1 MSPPTNQHPVFYR
14 PDALP
19 VVQPTAPKHWSC
31 IVKIDRHYVINKFA
45 CKIIHAD
52 DVLRRRGYSDHFFVH
67 FASPQS
73 AHSSLLHFVW
83 SRLQVRV
90 SHKNRV
96 AFQSRVRS
104 LLGKQE
110 QQCTCN
116 SECPRRVLY
125 LLIQRVGVI
134 SINVQT
140 DVASIKSG
148 CVTESLTVHLET
160 MNCPLSAVRYLIFY
174 WPQITNECWLLSLT
188 TAEK

>member
-73 AHSSLLHFVW
+73 TDSSLLHFVW
-83 SRLQVRV
+83 SRLVRV

-110 QQCTCN
+110 QQCTCV
-116 SECPRRVLY
+116 SEYVRSVLC

-140 DVASIKSG
+140 DDVSIKSG
-148 CVTESLTVHLET
+148 CVTASQTVHLET
-160 MNCPLSAVRYLIFY
+160 TNCPLSAVRFLFFLLT
-174 WPQITNECWLLSLT
+174 TNYKRMLTLSLT